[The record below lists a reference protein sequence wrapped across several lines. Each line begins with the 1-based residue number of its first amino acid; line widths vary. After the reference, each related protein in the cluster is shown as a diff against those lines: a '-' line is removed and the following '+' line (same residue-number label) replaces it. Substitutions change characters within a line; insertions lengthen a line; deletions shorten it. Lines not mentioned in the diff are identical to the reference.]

1 MCCVGG
7 LMNVSLYQAASALEG
22 NLQRQHAIA
31 ENLAS
36 SSVPGFK
43 RHNITFHAVDAS
55 MFDESLKAAGQ
66 TQVHWMMP
74 RFIVSTDFQQ
84 GALMPTGDNTN
95 VALDG
100 PGFFSVTGKDGETL
114 YTRDGSFRTNNL
126 GQLIAK
132 DGNLLQAVGGG
143 PITVDTNSKHPV
155 TIAKDGTVSQG
166 GPSLGRLN
174 VVSFAEEDLPKLQR
188 INAGYFTSGG
198 LTPLPADESE
208 TSVAMGFLEGANTS
222 PSHEMGQLMTT
233 LRHFEAN
240 QKIMK
245 IQDQHMGR
253 LIRELTDT
261 K

>member
-1 MCCVGG
+1 
-7 LMNVSLYQAASALEG
+7 MNISLYQAASALEG
-22 NLQRQHAIA
+22 NLQRQHVIA

-43 RHNITFHAVDAS
+43 RHNMTFNAVDAT
-55 MFDESLKAAGQ
+55 MFDDQLKAADQ
-66 TQVHWMMP
+66 TQVRWMLP
-74 RFIVSTDFQQ
+74 RFTVSTDFQQ
-84 GALMPTGDNTN
+84 GTLMPTGDNTN

-100 PGFFSVTGKDGETL
+100 PGFFSVTGQDGETL

-132 DGNLLQAVGGG
+132 DG
-143 PITVDTNSKHPV
+143 TVT
-155 TIAKDGTVSQG
+155 QG

-174 VVSFAEEDLPKLQR
+174 VVSFATEDMPRLQR
-188 INAGYFTSGG
+188 LNAGYFTSGG

-208 TSVAMGFLEGANTS
+208 TTVAMGFVEGANTT

-245 IQDQHMGR
+245 IQDQHMGK

>member
-1 MCCVGG
+1 
-7 LMNVSLYQAASALEG
+7 MNISLYQAASALEG
-22 NLQRQHAIA
+22 NLQRQHVIA

-43 RHNITFHAVDAS
+43 RHNMTFNAVDAT
-55 MFDESLKAAGQ
+55 MFDDQLKAADQ
-66 TQVHWMMP
+66 TQVRWMLP
-74 RFIVSTDFQQ
+74 RFTVSTDFQQ
-84 GALMPTGDNTN
+84 GTLMPTGDNTN

-100 PGFFSVTGKDGETL
+100 PGFFSVTGQDGETL
-114 YTRDGSFRTNNL
+114 YTRDGSFRTNDL

-132 DGNLLQAVGGG
+132 DGNLLQGVGGG

-155 TIAKDGTVSQG
+155 TIAKDGTVTQG

-174 VVSFAEEDLPKLQR
+174 VVSFATEDMPKLQR
-188 INAGYFTSGG
+188 LNAGYFTSGG

-208 TSVAMGFLEGANTS
+208 TTVAMGFVEGANTT

-245 IQDQHMGR
+245 IQDQHMGK

>member
-1 MCCVGG
+1 
-7 LMNVSLYQAASALEG
+7 MNISLYQAASALEG
-22 NLQRQHAIA
+22 NLQRQHVIA

-43 RHNITFHAVDAS
+43 RHNMTFNAVDAS
-55 MFDESLKAAGQ
+55 MFDDALKSADK
-66 TQVHWMMP
+66 TQVQWMLP
-74 RFIVSTDFQQ
+74 RFTVTTDFQQ
-84 GALMPTGDNTN
+84 GTLMPTGDNTN

-100 PGFFSVTGKDGETL
+100 PGFFGVSGPNGETL

-126 GQLIAK
+126 GQLITK

-143 PITVDTNSKHPV
+143 PITVDSNSKYPIA
-155 TIAKDGTVSQG
+155 IAKDGTVTQG

-174 VVSFAEEDLPKLQR
+174 VVSFAPEDVQKLQR
-188 INAGYFTSGG
+188 INSGYFTSGG
-198 LTPLPADESE
+198 LTPLAADESE
-208 TSVAMGFLEGANTS
+208 TAVAMGFLEGANTT

-253 LIRELTDT
+253 LIRELTDN

>member
-1 MCCVGG
+1 MCCVGRR
-7 LMNVSLYQAASALEG
+7 MNISLYQAASALEG

-43 RHNITFHAVDAS
+43 RHNMTFNAVDAT
-55 MFDESLKAAGQ
+55 MFDDSLKAAGN
-66 TQVHWMMP
+66 TQVHWMLP
-74 RFIVSTDFQQ
+74 RFTLATDFQQ
-84 GALMPTGDNTN
+84 GTLMRTGDNTN

-100 PGFFSVTGKDGETL
+100 PGFFSVSGSNGETL
-114 YTRDGSFRTNNL
+114 YTRDGSFRFNAQ
-126 GQLIAK
+126 GQLTTK
-132 DGNLLQAVGGG
+132 DGNLLQGVGGG
-143 PITVDTNSKHPV
+143 PIAVDPISEYPI
-155 TIAKDGTVSQG
+155 TIANDGTVSQG

-174 VVSFAEEDLPKLQR
+174 VVTFAEDDLSKLQR
-188 INAGYFTSGG
+188 VNSGYFTSGS
-198 LTPLPADESE
+198 LTPLPADENE
-208 TSVAMGFLEGANTS
+208 TSVAMGFLEGSNTT

-253 LIRELTDT
+253 LIRQLTDT